1 MTDFICLTLLI
12 FSLSAFVTWLTWD
25 GVDLIGDKNERKR
38 KDKGQKDNSVSVE
51 DGNNKGR
58 TQ

>member
-1 MTDFICLTLLI
+1 MMTDFICLTILI

-38 KDKGQKDNSVSVE
+38 KNKRQEDNSLSVE
-51 DGNNKGR
+51 DDDNKRR
-58 TQ
+58 T

>member
-1 MTDFICLTLLI
+1 MTDFICLTILI

-38 KDKGQKDNSVSVE
+38 KNKKDNSVSVE
-51 DGNNKGR
+51 DGNNKRG

>member
-1 MTDFICLTLLI
+1 MSDFICLTILI

-38 KDKGQKDNSVSVE
+38 KDKGQKDNSVPVE
-51 DGNNKGR
+51 DGNDKGR